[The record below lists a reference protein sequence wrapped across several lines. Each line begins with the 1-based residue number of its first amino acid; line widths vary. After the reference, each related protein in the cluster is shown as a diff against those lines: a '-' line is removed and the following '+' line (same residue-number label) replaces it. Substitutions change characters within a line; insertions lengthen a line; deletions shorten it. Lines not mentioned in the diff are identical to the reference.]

1 MARSLYTTVLA
12 RTLLAVVSI
21 SSFPVLGSIPKD
33 MSTPDGFTQAV
44 LNRYGSGGSLSVQD
58 LQVLLRN
65 ASSCP
70 AGTRLC
76 SRREEAA
83 GAPPEERGHYGDAL
97 CSSTCM
103 TATEVLQIHN
113 MSADSELNATG
124 LRDVCPTLLYSLDRT
139 NGCQGRGEN
148 STESEEEEHDG
159 SGRPSPAEVW
169 GYGILSVSV
178 ISLCSVMGAIV
189 VPFMKKRLYTL
200 LLTFLIALA
209 VGALS
214 GSALFHLI
222 PQAFDL
228 PLEEYTE
235 KAAAV
240 WAGIYLFFITE
251 RLLKMA
257 SKLRQKRKARKYAQQ
272 TGKVDLRADAAV
284 CAVRAHTLSHVD
296 PLITEPPR
304 HHGHSHGHVYHNPD
318 RDSTEDSST
327 EDSESQKKRNCCQA
341 LCSNTD
347 TIATV
352 AWMVIFGDGLHNLM
366 DGLAIGASFQVSV
379 FSGIST
385 SLAVLC
391 EEFPHELGDFAILL
405 NAGMSVRQAMF
416 YNFLSACSCFTGL
429 VVGIVVGDNSQ
440 VGQWIFGLAGGMF
453 LYISLVDMMPEMNAV
468 DEDEEKSQEKSQ
480 DREEK
485 SSSLLRFFL
494 QNLGLLV
501 GFAVMLVLAKF
512 PFEI

>member
-1 MARSLYTTVLA
+1 MDRSFDTVVLVG
-12 RTLLAVVSI
+12 TLLVVFSV
-21 SSFPVLGSIPKD
+21 SSLPVLGSIPKGLG
-33 MSTPDGFTQAV
+33 TPDNFTQA
-44 LNRYGSGGSLSVQD
+44 LLDRYGSGDRLTVQD
-58 LQVLLRN
+58 LQVLLWN
-65 ASSCP
+65 ASRCP
-70 AGTRLC
+70 GVQQC
-76 SRREEAA
+76 GRRDEAT
-83 GAPPEERGHYGDAL
+83 GAPVEETGRTEEDI
-97 CSSTCM
+97 CRTTCI
-103 TATEVLQIHN
+103 TAREVLQIHN
-113 MSADSELNATG
+113 MSGDSELNATG
-124 LRDVCPTLLYSLDRT
+124 LREVCSTLLYSVDRT
-139 NGCQGRGEN
+139 IGCQSQGEDSIE
-148 STESEEEEHDG
+148 STEDKHDG
-159 SGRPSPAEVW
+159 SRRPSPAEVW
-169 GYGILSVSV
+169 GFGVLSVAI
-178 ISLCSVMGAIV
+178 ISLCSVMGVLV

-228 PLEEYTE
+228 PIEDYTE

-257 SKLRQKRKARKYAQQ
+257 SKQRQK
-272 TGKVDLRADAAV
+272 
-284 CAVRAHTLSHVD
+284 
-296 PLITEPPR
+296 PPR
-304 HHGHSHGHVYHNPD
+304 HHSHSHGHVFHNPD
-318 RDSTEDSST
+318 TEDSST
-327 EDSESQKKRNCCQA
+327 EDSHSQKVSIEKFIQCLIFFVNNVQSGCLTLTKQVFIDKMTFSFLLQQKRNCCQA

-416 YNFLSACSCFTGL
+416 YNFLSACSCFAGL
-429 VVGIVVGDNSQ
+429 IIGIVVGDNSE

-468 DEDEEKSQEKSQ
+468 DEDEEKNLQ
-480 DREEK
+480 DSEGK

-494 QNLGLLV
+494 QNLGLLT